1 MDPDHDD
8 MYSAEVLA
16 DPFSYYGRLR
26 DEDPLHWSEK
36 YQTWLVT
43 GYDDVMW
50 VLRHPELF
58 SSEYYVRD
66 SVRPPVPPVDPADAE
81 FAEFVVRFRAREF
94 IQNDPPEHS
103 RMRAPLRAYFSPKG
117 IESLRVRIR
126 QAVASL
132 LDAVVDQGV
141 MDVRADLARPLPLLV
156 ISDMLGLPREDRALL
171 AQQADLRMRSALSLA
186 PDRMRLAARGIRE
199 SSEYL
204 DRHIRQRRA
213 GNREPDLLDILI
225 AAEQD
230 GHYDRQEVLANA
242 LSLLDA
248 GHETTIQLICNGL
261 LAFLQHLDQWDLFR
275 ADPVRLAQTAVEECL
290 RFDPPLPALR
300 RIAATDVSRHGTLIR
315 QGDRVGFVIASANR
329 DPRIFADP
337 DRFDIRRS
345 PNRHVTFASGIH
357 HCLGHYLARLEGQEA
372 FIALATRLPDIRLAT
387 DVVSYAAVRGVRNIT
402 SLQVGWRRPANPVGA
417 HR

>member
-1 MDPDHDD
+1 MDADYDD
-8 MYSAEVLA
+8 MYSTEVLA

-26 DEDPLHWSEK
+26 DEDPVHWSEK

-66 SVRPPVPPVDPADAE
+66 SARPPVPPIDPSDAE
-81 FAEFVVRFRAREF
+81 FAEFVVRFRACEF
-94 IQNDPPEHS
+94 IQNDPPYHS

-132 LDAVVDQGV
+132 LDAVVDQGS
-141 MDVRADLARPLPLLV
+141 MDVRGDLAKPLPLLV
-156 ISDMLGLPREDRALL
+156 ISDLLGLPAEDRPLL
-171 AQQADLRMRSALSLA
+171 AQQAELRMQSALSLA
-186 PDRMRLAARGIRE
+186 PDRMRLAAQGIRE
-199 SSEYL
+199 SCEYL
-204 DRHIRQRRA
+204 DRHLRQRRP
-213 GNREPDLLDILI
+213 GNREPDVLDILI
-225 AAEQD
+225 GAQQD
-230 GHYDRQEVLANA
+230 GHYDRQEVLANT

-261 LAFLQHLDQWDLFR
+261 LAFLRHPDQLNLFR
-275 ADPVRLAQTAVEECL
+275 TDPVRLAQTAVEECL

-300 RIAATDVSRHGTLIR
+300 RIAATDVSLRGRLIR
-315 QGDRVGFVIASANR
+315 RGDRVGFVIASANR
-329 DPRIFADP
+329 DPRVFADP

-345 PNRHVTFASGIH
+345 PNRHVTFGSGIH
-357 HCLGHYLARLEGQEA
+357 HCLGHYLARLEGQEV

-402 SLQVGWRRPANPVGA
+402 SLQVSWHRPAKPIGA